1 MANPLMGV
9 SLRWS
14 GEHALLYRGYRE
26 PGVEGYLPYKFF
38 KTVNLRKYKD
48 HEKIVNDLKVSSSK
62 KKNL

>member
-1 MANPLMGV
+1 MGV
-9 SLRWS
+9 FTQVEW
-14 GEHALLYRGYRE
+14 GACFNIYRGYGE